1 MPNAGRGVLLRCKRR
16 RRFKVIFLVLDALRF
31 WFEMYSKPAIEVLEI
46 RVERNILPRAR
57 PKELERWSKSD
68 CDGVIRAEDSASDL

>member
-1 MPNAGRGVLLRCKRR
+1 LPNAGRGVLLRCKRR

-31 WFEMYSKPAIEVLEI
+31 WFEMYSKPEMEVLEI

-57 PKELERWSKSD
+57 PKELE
-68 CDGVIRAEDSASDL
+68 V